1 MKFFQANPRAS
12 TLTRFLVNGILFALP
27 IAVTIFLINFAMGLI
42 TSWFGS
48 AAELILSWFVSA
60 AFLKGAFGGT
70 LISVT
75 SLALL
80 LLLLTALGFIASWK
94 PGHTGLRLVDHVFLA
109 IPGVRVVYAAV
120 RKMVDSFGDPSQSR
134 FQRCVWFKW
143 AGQWQL
149 GFVVADTVDMHT
161 GRKMLVVFYGST
173 PNPTTGFLSTVAE
186 DETRPCAFSPQE
198 GLQWLLS
205 FGVLT
210 PKQLEITP
218 PPADPDTKQQP

>member
-1 MKFFQANPRAS
+1 MKFFQANPREK
-12 TLTRFLVNGILFALP
+12 TLTRFLINGVLFALP

-42 TSWFGS
+42 TSWFGP
-48 AAELILSWFVSA
+48 AARLILSWVVSA
-60 AFLKGAFGGT
+60 EFLQGAFAGT
-70 LISVT
+70 LVSVM

-80 LLLLTALGFIASWK
+80 LILLTALGFVASWK
-94 PGHTGLRLVDHVFLA
+94 PGRSGLKLVDYIFLA
-109 IPGVRVVYAAV
+109 IPGVRVVYAAI

-149 GFVVADTVDMHT
+149 GFVVADTVDMHS

-210 PKQLEITP
+210 PKELEITP
-218 PPADPDTKQQP
+218 PPADPDKTHQ